1 MIQHHQY
8 RYLDKLGF
16 VRSFNRERDV
26 YRQRVQIT
34 YDTIRDSFRQ
44 EARDNSLRP
53 FPNDLVSYLVS
64 LIDLKPE
71 FARFLRQCN
80 SNQERDKLKHDAVGF
95 ILSELWC
102 DIEK

>member
-1 MIQHHQY
+1 
-8 RYLDKLGF
+8 
-16 VRSFNRERDV
+16 
-26 YRQRVQIT
+26 
-34 YDTIRDSFRQ
+34 
-44 EARDNSLRP
+44 
-53 FPNDLVSYLVS
+53 VSYLVS